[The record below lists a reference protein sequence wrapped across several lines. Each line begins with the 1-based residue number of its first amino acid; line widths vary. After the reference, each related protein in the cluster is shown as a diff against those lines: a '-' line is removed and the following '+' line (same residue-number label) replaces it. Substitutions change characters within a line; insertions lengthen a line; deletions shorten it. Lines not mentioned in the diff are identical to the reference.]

1 MTSTSDAERT
11 DRYLLGQMS
20 SQEENQFRLRLE
32 QEPELAHYVDQTALL
47 MQGLRLVDERER
59 IRLKLQMVEGQ
70 LLEERQPGAA
80 VTPPIAV
87 VPGGR
92 KHPLRSVLAAAA
104 LMALL
109 VVASVWTIGR
119 INTQRHLASDFFQ
132 PIPSEMILLMDQ
144 LDGAGFALPD
154 EAHRKSLLRA
164 LEHYERRD
172 FDAAEM
178 ALLRYLQDQPVDLNA
193 QMFLGLTYLAKE
205 QPEKAVDM
213 LLPVAQTHEYALRD
227 CARWYLVLSMVESGD
242 TITSIRKHLSILAA
256 NPGGPYYEKA
266 TNLLKRT
273 K

>member
-1 MTSTSDAERT
+1 MTSKSDAELT
-11 DRYLLGQMS
+11 DKFLLGRMG

-32 QEPELAHYVDQTALL
+32 QESDLAMYVQQTALL
-47 MQGLRLVDERER
+47 IQGLQHMDERER

-70 LLEERQPGAA
+70 LSEEIQPGVSA
-80 VTPPIAV
+80 VHPGAVISEKRKYPMRSFIAV
-87 VPGGR
+87 
-92 KHPLRSVLAAAA
+92 AAS
-104 LMALL
+104 LALL
-109 VVASVWTIGR
+109 IIALVWAVGKINNQR
-119 INTQRHLASDFFQ
+119 IIASDFFQ

-178 ALLRYLQDQPVDLNA
+178 ALLKYLQDQPVDLNA

-227 CARWYLVLSMVESGD
+227 CARWYLVLSMVERGD
-242 TITSIRKHLSILAA
+242 TSTSIRKHLSILAA